1 MFPGTLHA
9 VQPEAD
15 GDLYNRVNLPLHP
28 TSPLLRHV
36 MIGIDPD
43 PKPTDLGEL
52 RTLQIG

>member
-1 MFPGTLHA
+1 MFLGTLHA
-9 VQPEAD
+9 VQPGAD
-15 GDLYNRVNLPLHP
+15 GDLCNKVNLLLHLI
-28 TSPLLRHV
+28 SPLLRHV